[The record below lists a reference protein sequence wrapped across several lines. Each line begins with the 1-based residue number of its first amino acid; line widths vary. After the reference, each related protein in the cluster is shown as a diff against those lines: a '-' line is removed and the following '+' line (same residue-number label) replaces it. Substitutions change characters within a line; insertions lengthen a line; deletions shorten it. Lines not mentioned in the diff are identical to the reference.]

1 MSAEIRL
8 GTQGWNYPAWVG
20 PFYPVGTRPRD
31 MLATYARAF
40 RTVEVDSTFY
50 AIPPEPVVRGWIE
63 RVPEDFLFS
72 LKVPQQVTHERRLVD
87 THEEL
92 ERFLERVR
100 PLGARLGVLLLQM
113 APDWRPTPATR
124 DVLVEFLAGLSGEF
138 RWAIE
143 FRDPKWLTV
152 ETLDLLTERGVA
164 LTLSDGRWLR
174 RTRVFDCAR
183 QPTADFAYVR
193 WMGADRAITD
203 YSEVQLDRGAD
214 LSAWGEALTALAR
227 RVRTVF
233 GYVNNHYQGHS
244 PETAR
249 DLQRQVGQQPVD
261 PVSLRTQSELFE
273 TG

>member
-8 GTQGWNYPAWVG
+8 GTQGWSYPAWVG
-20 PFYPVGTRPRD
+20 PFYPIGTRSRD
-31 MLATYARAF
+31 MLSTYARAF

-63 RVPEDFLFS
+63 RVPEDFRFS

-87 THEEL
+87 VRGEL
-92 ERFLERVR
+92 ERFLERVQ

-124 DVLVEFLAGLSGEF
+124 DVLAEFLAGLSGEF

-143 FRDPKWLTV
+143 LRDPKWLTKK
-152 ETLDLLTERGVA
+152 TLDLLTERRVA

-174 RTRVFDCAR
+174 RTRVFECAR

-193 WMGADRAITD
+193 WMGANRTITD
-203 YSEVQLDRGAD
+203 YSKVQLDRGAD
-214 LSAWGEALTALAR
+214 LSAWGEALTALSQ

-249 DLQRQVGQQPVD
+249 DLQRRVGQQPVD
-261 PVSLRTQSELFE
+261 PASLRTQSEFFE